1 MTERTGARRGRRW
14 TEPAR
19 TVAVAAA
26 LAGTAL
32 LSVACGVGGPASTA
46 GADGTNETTLQQ
58 SLAFA
63 QCMRAHGAPNFPDPN
78 SSGVF
83 VENPSNNADFKAP
96 ASARQ
101 ACGHLLPKRKTL
113 TPAQQASANRANLAL
128 AACMRRHGYPKFPDS
143 WGGGIHVGQFTSLG
157 IDVNSPQFN
166 AAMKTCGWH

>member
-1 MTERTGARRGRRW
+1 MIEGTGARRGRRW
-14 TEPAR
+14 TAPAR

-32 LSVACGVGGPASTA
+32 LSVACGVGGPASTT

-58 SLAFA
+58 SL
-63 QCMRAHGAPNFPDPN
+63 N

-143 WGGGIHVGQFTSLG
+143 WGAVSTSG
-157 IDVNSPQFN
+157 NSP
-166 AAMKTCGWH
+166 ASASTSTHRSLMPR